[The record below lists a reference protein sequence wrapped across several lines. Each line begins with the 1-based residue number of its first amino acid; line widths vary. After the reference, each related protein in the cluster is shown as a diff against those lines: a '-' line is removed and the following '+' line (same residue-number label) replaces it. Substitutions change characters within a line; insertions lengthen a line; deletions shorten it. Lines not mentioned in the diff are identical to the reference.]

1 MEFDLLREV
10 RTGVYMQK
18 TLLIGFLL
26 SVSSFSFAG
35 SQLDGNF
42 WNQFLLQQ
50 AAEAPK
56 MKEFAQA
63 IPQRLKDKGIDQIGK
78 VNIQKLLKDVK
89 ETTFRENT
97 SFIPTQAG
105 SRTSGMYDP
114 KSKTLVINTSAHA
127 VLGYASAND
136 DEPKFRQE
144 RLEPILLHETLGSR
158 GVDDRKY
165 DKSLGATILANPPNH
180 LSEEQRVRLKGRIQ
194 QQLLAG
200 GGTTT
205 VGGGGDDNSMWIK
218 LKALQL
224 ALLADDSFN
233 TFIRILNMNIEM
245 DPTCDHQ
252 MLSYVNQKNEIRFCQ
267 SSFWFDLR
275 NEDNQIIEISK
286 FVRSFA
292 QINST
297 AVQP

>member
-1 MEFDLLREV
+1 MH
-10 RTGVYMQK
+10 K
-18 TLLIGFLL
+18 TLIIGFIL
-26 SVSSFSFAG
+26 SIGCVSNAG

-42 WNQFLLQQ
+42 WNQVLLQQ

-56 MKEFAQA
+56 MKELAQA
-63 IPQRLKDKGIDQIGK
+63 IPQRLRDQGIDQIGQ
-78 VNIQKLLKDVK
+78 VNVQKLLKDLK
-89 ETTFRENT
+89 DTTFRENT

-114 KSKTLVINTSAHA
+114 KSKTLVINTSTHA

-165 DKSLGATILANPPNH
+165 DKSLGATIMANPPNN
-180 LSEEQRVRLKGRIQ
+180 LSEGQKAQLRNRIQ
-194 QQLLAG
+194 QQLQRS

-218 LKALQL
+218 LKTLQQAIL
-224 ALLADDSFN
+224 VDDTFN
-233 TFIRILNMNIEM
+233 IFIRVLDMNIEM
-245 DPTCDHQ
+245 DPNCDHQ
-252 MLSYVNQKNEIRFCQ
+252 MLSFVTQKNEIRFCQ
-267 SSFWFDLR
+267 SLFWFDLR
-275 NEDNQIIEISK
+275 NEDGQKIEISK
-286 FVRSFA
+286 FVRSLE
-292 QINST
+292 QINSP
-297 AVQP
+297 AVQQ